1 MDGEVPENNMIQ
13 ETLKKYIEEIVQKL
27 FNREVVFTLEHPKE
41 MAYGDFASNV
51 ALEIVAS
58 YRKNLK
64 IHKEKG
70 LDFEDSVS
78 FGHDVRSSLGLEMYD
93 NPVKIA
99 QLIKDEMS
107 KNIPNDI
114 EKIEIAGP
122 GFINFTLHKQFF
134 VEKIQTILA
143 QKETYGISEIYKNK
157 KILIEHSS
165 PNLFKPFHI
174 GHFMNNAIGE
184 SLVRLARASGA
195 DIRTMSFPSDIS
207 LGVAKA
213 LFVLE
218 KNGNPPFDISVAGQA
233 YVEGTKVYEEDETTH
248 ARIKEI
254 ADNIYN
260 NVPSPELDVYNHY
273 KLSNIV
279 YFEKITARLGSHFD
293 SYVYESEAGIDG
305 KHLVQKYTPAIFTES
320 EGAIVYVPE
329 ENKKHLNTAVFIN
342 SQGNPTYEA
351 KDLGLL
357 EMKFNREQPDV
368 SLFVTDYQQ
377 VPHFQI
383 VLDVAEKINAR
394 WVQNSIHIP
403 HGRMSFKG
411 QKMSSRLGGVPLVET
426 LIDTVIEAVAEKA
439 PELSESTKEQIAIGA
454 LKFVILRTTAGK
466 NINFDP
472 DTSLSFE
479 GDSGPYLQY
488 TAVRAR
494 SIIEKAESQNETFDF
509 NTAGNTIVLPIEK
522 MLARFPEIIDYTI
535 SEWAPHHLVGYL
547 LELAQTF
554 NSWYAHTKI
563 IDSENEQ
570 QSYNI
575 ATTKAFYQT
584 MKNGLAMLA
593 IDIPDKM

>member
-1 MDGEVPENNMIQ
+1 M
-13 ETLKKYIEEIVQKL
+13 
-27 FNREVVFTLEHPKE
+27 
-41 MAYGDFASNV
+41 
-51 ALEIVAS
+51 
-58 YRKNLK
+58 
-64 IHKEKG
+64 
-70 LDFEDSVS
+70 
-78 FGHDVRSSLGLEMYD
+78 
-93 NPVKIA
+93 
-99 QLIKDEMS
+99 
-107 KNIPNDI
+107 
-114 EKIEIAGP
+114 
-122 GFINFTLHKQFF
+122 
-134 VEKIQTILA
+134 
-143 QKETYGISEIYKNK
+143 
-157 KILIEHSS
+157 
-165 PNLFKPFHI
+165 
-174 GHFMNNAIGE
+174 
-184 SLVRLARASGA
+184 
-195 DIRTMSFPSDIS
+195 
-207 LGVAKA
+207 
-213 LFVLE
+213 
-218 KNGNPPFDISVAGQA
+218 
-233 YVEGTKVYEEDETTH
+233 
-248 ARIKEI
+248 
-254 ADNIYN
+254 
-260 NVPSPELDVYNHY
+260 
-273 KLSNIV
+273 
-279 YFEKITARLGSHFD
+279 
-293 SYVYESEAGIDG
+293 
-305 KHLVQKYTPAIFTES
+305 
-320 EGAIVYVPE
+320 
-329 ENKKHLNTAVFIN
+329 
-342 SQGNPTYEA
+342 
-351 KDLGLL
+351 
-357 EMKFNREQPDV
+357 
-368 SLFVTDYQQ
+368 TDYQQ

-383 VLDVAEKINAR
+383 VLDVAEKINAK